1 MKRRD
6 LLFLPGAQVDI
17 LEAIRSISRE
27 DRKARPQRLMASV
40 EAFIRSLAEFA
51 DIGIRY
57 RATPYRL
64 VEVPGLHKTA
74 LVFSLTDTTVTV
86 IRVGSLRHSLVE
98 ASQILKGHRISYG
111 HPSDLA

>member
-6 LLFLPGAQVDI
+6 VLFLPSARADI

-27 DRKARPQRLMASV
+27 GRNTSPDRLWASV
-40 EAFIRSLAEFA
+40 EAFLGGLAEFA
-51 DIGIRY
+51 DVGTRY
-57 RATPYRL
+57 RDTAYRL

-74 LVFSLTDTTVTV
+74 LVFSLTNTTVTV

-98 ASQILKGHRISYG
+98 ASQVLKGHRISYG